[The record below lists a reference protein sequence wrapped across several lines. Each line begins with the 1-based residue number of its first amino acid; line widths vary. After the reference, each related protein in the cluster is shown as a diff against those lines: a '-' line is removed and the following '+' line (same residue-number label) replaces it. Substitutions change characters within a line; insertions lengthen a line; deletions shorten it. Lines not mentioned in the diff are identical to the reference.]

1 METYPIVPQNNHPS
15 INLIRKLVVSI
26 TTHMQIKLYHARLV
40 CGFFVLFLLVLYAFC
55 NAGYDGDGDHGAAE
69 EEA

>member
-1 METYPIVPQNNHPS
+1 ME
-15 INLIRKLVVSI
+15 
-26 TTHMQIKLYHARLV
+26 IKLYHPRFI

-55 NAGYDGDGDHGAAE
+55 NAGYDRNGNHRAAE